1 MYPLGHT
8 LGSASRQTTFIYAN
22 ILSRTDNHYTLE
34 QIAEAHRSAIVSAHP
49 MSTFEHKSMTVTDS
63 KDIRRT
69 ALLRTAA
76 IGERLFGREYSLYI
90 NYGDAVLLLVL
101 LTPKDVGTEMLPILL
116 RVAETSF
123 VMTINDTM
131 PRPSN

>member
-1 MYPLGHT
+1 
-8 LGSASRQTTFIYAN
+8 
-22 ILSRTDNHYTLE
+22 
-34 QIAEAHRSAIVSAHP
+34 
-49 MSTFEHKSMTVTDS
+49 MTVTDS